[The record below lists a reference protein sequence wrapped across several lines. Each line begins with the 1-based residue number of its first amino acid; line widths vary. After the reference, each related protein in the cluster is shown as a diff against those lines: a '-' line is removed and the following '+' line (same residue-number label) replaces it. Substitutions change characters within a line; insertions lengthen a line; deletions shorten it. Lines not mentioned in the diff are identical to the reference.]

1 MNLMTKEKKTLIN
14 FVIISFDI
22 SRAIKIHKSQGEPT
36 RVRNGHQEP
45 AKDNKCMPEPP
56 SYYSKCS
63 E

>member
-1 MNLMTKEKKTLIN
+1 MAKEKKTLIR
-14 FVIISFDI
+14 FVIISSDI

-45 AKDNKCMPEPP
+45 ARDIESKLKPP